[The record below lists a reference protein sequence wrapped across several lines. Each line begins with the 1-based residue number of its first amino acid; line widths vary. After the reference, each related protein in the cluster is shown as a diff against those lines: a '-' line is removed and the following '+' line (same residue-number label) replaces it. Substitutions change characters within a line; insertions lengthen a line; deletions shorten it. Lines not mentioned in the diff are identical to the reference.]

1 MLGVTL
7 RVGMSRSDAEPRR
20 RRPFG
25 LYDAFLEA
33 ERDDVYEHLS
43 VRLKWFGEDCLRAS
57 DRIREEP
64 RYGLEMIE
72 HLSTT
77 VQQLD
82 KIAGSAQAKEEMM
95 RQAASWRVA
104 ADDLL
109 PNDDVPPAAIREVE
123 HLRDAQDLPEQNV
136 SFRPAT
142 EIGVL
147 ADLTRR
153 GERVSS
159 FRPPKIETAYTFS
172 SA

>member
-1 MLGVTL
+1 
-7 RVGMSRSDAEPRR
+7 MSSGNDERR
-20 RRPFG
+20 RPPFG
-25 LYDAFLEA
+25 LYDVFLEA

-57 DRIREEP
+57 ERIREEP

-109 PNDDVPPAAIREVE
+109 PNHE
-123 HLRDAQDLPEQNV
+123 HVTHAGIAEAEEEAKTGPRDLPQPD
-136 SFRPAT
+136 RH
-142 EIGVL
+142 
-147 ADLTRR
+147 
-153 GERVSS
+153 
-159 FRPPKIETAYTFS
+159 FS
-172 SA
+172 SGE

>member
-1 MLGVTL
+1 
-7 RVGMSRSDAEPRR
+7 MSSGNDERR
-20 RRPFG
+20 RPPFG
-25 LYDAFLEA
+25 LYDVFLEA

-57 DRIREEP
+57 ERIREEP

-109 PNDDVPPAAIREVE
+109 PNHDPVTRTGIGEAGGEAKTGPR
-123 HLRDAQDLPEQNV
+123 DLPQ
-136 SFRPAT
+136 
-142 EIGVL
+142 
-147 ADLTRR
+147 ADRHFSA
-153 GERVSS
+153 GE
-159 FRPPKIETAYTFS
+159 
-172 SA
+172 